1 MTTPR
6 QHQPAKRQLPASTS
20 QASVPDDELDEALDE
35 SFPASDPVAVSITH
49 VDMSPTRPAPAPA
62 VKPRSRPR

>member
-6 QHQPAKRQLPASTS
+6 QHQPAKRPVPADARP
-20 QASVPDDELDEALDE
+20 ASVPDDELDEALDE

-49 VDMSPTRPAPAPA
+49 VDMSPTRPAPA